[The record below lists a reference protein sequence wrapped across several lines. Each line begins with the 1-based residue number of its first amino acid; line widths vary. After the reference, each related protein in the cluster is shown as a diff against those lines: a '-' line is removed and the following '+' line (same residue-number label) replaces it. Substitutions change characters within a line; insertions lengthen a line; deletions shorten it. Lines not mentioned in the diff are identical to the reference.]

1 MTSIK
6 IVQFLRPLIPLV
18 HLRPKFFHPLDLAC
32 PISNELPQ
40 PSNFKRRPHNLLFRD
55 YKLLCVQLSKNI
67 SKIFLFIII
76 HIFSTHFAINL
87 FICTTWKRKQ
97 TMEKQP
103 HCVCERRRSKQKRNQ
118 VTSHSNW
125 LRVLLFNLAHKQSNG
140 IIRGWLHCLTPESKG
155 RFLLKWCCS
164 VVQCSVVV
172 LAVI

>member
-40 PSNFKRRPHNLLFRD
+40 PSNLLFRGF
-55 YKLLCVQLSKNI
+55 KLLCVQLSKNI

-103 HCVCERRRSKQKRNQ
+103 HCVCERRRSKQKRNH

-125 LRVLLFNLAHKQSNG
+125 LRDLLFNLPYKQSKG
-140 IIRGWLHCLTPESKG
+140 IMASLPDVRVKRKIS
-155 RFLLKWCCS
+155 S
-164 VVQCSVVV
+164 QMV
-172 LAVI
+172 L